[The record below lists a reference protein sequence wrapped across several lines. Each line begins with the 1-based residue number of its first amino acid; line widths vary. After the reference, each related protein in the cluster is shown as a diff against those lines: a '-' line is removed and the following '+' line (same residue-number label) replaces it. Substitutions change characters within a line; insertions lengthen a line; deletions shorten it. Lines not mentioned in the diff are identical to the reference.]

1 MSLLRF
7 LAQLHGHIG
16 WLAAAALLHP
26 ALLLPARRARGVALA
41 ATILTVS
48 CVVFGSALYPSYRG
62 AIKRPLFVAAS
73 RLGWAFERKEHLA
86 FAAATCALLGLVA
99 VVLADRRPEERARYL
114 QLARRAYTAAFVFA
128 VVVALIGTL
137 VASVRGF

>member
-7 LAQLHGHIG
+7 LAQLHGHFG
-16 WLAAAALLHP
+16 WLTAAALLHP
-26 ALLLPARRARGVALA
+26 ALLLQARRGRGVALV

-48 CVVFGSALYPSYRG
+48 SVVFGSALYPSYRG
-62 AIKRPLFVAAS
+62 AIKRPLFLLDS

-86 FAAATCALLGLVA
+86 FAAATCALLGLAA
-99 VVLADRRPEERARYL
+99 VELAVRRPDERARYL
-114 QLARRAYTAAFVFA
+114 QLARRSYGAAFVFA
-128 VVVALIGTL
+128 VAVGLIGTL